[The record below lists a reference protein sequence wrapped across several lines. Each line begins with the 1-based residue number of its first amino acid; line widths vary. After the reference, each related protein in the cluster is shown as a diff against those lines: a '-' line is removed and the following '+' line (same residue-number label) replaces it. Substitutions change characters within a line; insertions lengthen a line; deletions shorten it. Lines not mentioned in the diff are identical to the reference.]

1 MLHLNFSPFPILETD
16 RLRLRQI
23 VETDAE
29 QMFQLRSNPETM
41 QYIPRELPK
50 TIDDAIAHINYMN
63 DLRLNNECVNWG
75 ITFKDEDIIVGL
87 IGYFRPKPENHRAE
101 IGYMLSPDYH
111 GKGIMQE
118 ALVRAIEYGFN
129 DMKLHSIE
137 AITAPENYASW
148 KLLEKNNFIRE
159 GHFKED
165 TYWNGHYLD
174 SYVYS
179 LINKK

>member
-1 MLHLNFSPFPILETD
+1 MLHFNFSPFPVLETE

-23 VETDAE
+23 ALTDAE
-29 QMFQLRSNPETM
+29 QMFQLRSNPEIM

-50 TIDDAIAHINYMN
+50 TIDDAIAHIHYM
-63 DLRLNNECVNWG
+63 DELRQNNECLNWA
-75 ITFKDEDIIVGL
+75 ITLKEDDIVIGF

-101 IGYMLSPDYH
+101 IGYMLSPDHH

-118 ALVRAIEYGFN
+118 ALIKAIEYGFN

-137 AITAPENYASW
+137 AITDPENYASW

-159 GHFKED
+159 AHFKED
-165 TYWNGHYLD
+165 TYWQGRYLD

-179 LINKK
+179 LLNTK